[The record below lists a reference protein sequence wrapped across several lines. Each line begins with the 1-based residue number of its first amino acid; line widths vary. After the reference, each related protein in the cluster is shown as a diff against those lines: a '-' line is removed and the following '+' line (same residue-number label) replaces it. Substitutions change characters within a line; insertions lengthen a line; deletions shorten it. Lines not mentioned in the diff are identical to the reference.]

1 MKGRG
6 RRWLH
11 AWHRVAH
18 SLRARLVLLFL
29 LLALA
34 TAAVFLFGMQ
44 RLLATGW
51 QSWAQ
56 PLVGDY
62 LDRLAAEIGDPPDAA
77 KAQALAQRLPVRVRI
92 EGPRVN
98 LDTHP
103 GQDRHQ
109 DWKKDWRRHQ
119 GDEARYWRLTRST
132 ADGHQII
139 FGLAWPAPGDS
150 ADRPQLIGWF
160 TLGGLLLLTAMAYAV
175 VRRLLRPLQ
184 AIGEGV
190 ARFGRG
196 EFEPPIPVV
205 RHDELGDLAE
215 RVNRMAGG
223 LRGMLEDQRALLLA
237 ISHELRSPLT
247 RARLNAELVDE
258 GEARSALLHDLG
270 EMRDLIN
277 SLLESERIAA
287 GAKALQLET
296 VDLAALAAEAADTAP
311 GAGAAGAAALPGAAR
326 RGITLDLDPNLPP
339 VRADATRLRLL
350 LRNLID
356 NARRHGGEAAAP
368 AQLFLRR
375 EADGRMALGLRDH
388 GPGVPDELLPRLS
401 EAFYRPDSARTRAA
415 GGVGLGL
422 YLCRL
427 VAQAHGGELRIR
439 NTQPG
444 LEVAMVWRPA

>member
-1 MKGRG
+1 MTRRG
-6 RRWLH
+6 HRWHH
-11 AWHRVAH
+11 AWRRVAH
-18 SLRARLVLLFL
+18 SLHARLLLLFV

-34 TAAVFLFGMQ
+34 TAAVFLLGTQ
-44 RLLATGW
+44 RLLASGW

-62 LDRLAAEIGDPPDAA
+62 LDRLAADIGSPPDAD
-77 KAQALAQRLPVRVRI
+77 KARALAQRLPIRVRI

-103 GQDRHQ
+103 HQDRGD
-109 DWKKDWRRHQ
+109 DWHRH
-119 GDEARYWRLTRST
+119 EAEKARTWRLARTT
-132 ADGHQII
+132 ADGHQIS
-139 FGLAWPAPGDS
+139 FGLAWPAAGVDG
-150 ADRPQLIGWF
+150 DRPRRIGWF
-160 TLGGLLLLTAMAYAV
+160 TLGGLLLLTLLAYAV
-175 VRRLLRPLQ
+175 VRRLLRPLR
-184 AIGEGV
+184 AIGAGV

-196 EFEPPIPVV
+196 EFEPPITVV
-205 RHDELGDLAE
+205 RRDELGDLAE
-215 RVNRMAGG
+215 RINRMAGS

-258 GEARSALLHDLG
+258 GEARSALLRDLG

-296 VDLAALAAEAADTAP
+296 VDLAALATEAAAAR
-311 GAGAAGAAALPGAAR
+311 AGEAALELA
-326 RGITLDLDPNLPP
+326 LDRTLPP
-339 VRADATRLRLL
+339 LPADATRLRLL

-356 NARRHGGEAAAP
+356 NARRHGGEAALP
-368 AQLFLRR
+368 PQLFLRR
-375 EADGRMALGLRDH
+375 EADGRLALGLRDH

-439 NTQPG
+439 NAQPG
-444 LEVAMVWRPA
+444 LEVAMVWSPVG